1 MTQPLK
7 LLVVNF
13 AYDQGMPNAEAQ
25 LEKHAS
31 TDQWIQALQKE
42 GLVIECC
49 KRFHSNLVLK
59 QHGVTYYFR
68 NDGFEAQL
76 PYWYPAIP
84 FIRFILSRKPD
95 IVHVH
100 GTHFPLQTFFLKL
113 LAPKQSKI
121 VVQHHGG
128 LEEQGIKSW
137 VKKKMLGFADGFFF
151 TSLQQGESW
160 FKHSLRK
167 KQIFSVMEGSTQF
180 QPMAK
185 QKAIAALGITGSPK
199 FVWIG
204 RLYDN
209 KDPLTVL
216 EGFELFCKKYPQAR
230 LYMIYHTTDLLD
242 AVKAKIKTS
251 PFLERAVGLVGSCSS
266 QEVEQYLN
274 AADYF
279 VLGSHYEG
287 SGYALCE
294 AIACG
299 CIPVVTNIP
308 SFQMMTNGGAFG
320 GLWEPGNAEAFYRTL
335 LQVVAKDQKEESE
348 KALAYFAS
356 SLSFSAIAAIS
367 VAHYQRLLNSN
378 TIVAV

>member
-7 LLVVNF
+7 LVVVNF
-13 AYDQGMPNAEAQ
+13 AYEQDMPNAQAQ

-31 TDQWIQALQKE
+31 TDQWVKALQE
-42 GLVIECC
+42 QGLDLECC
-49 KRFHSNLVLK
+49 KRFHSNLSLEH
-59 QHGVTYYFR
+59 QGIPYYFR
-68 NDGFEAQL
+68 KDGFDAQL
-76 PYWYPAIP
+76 PFWYPVIP

-95 IVHVH
+95 IVHVQ

-113 LAPKQSKI
+113 LAPKQTKI

-137 VKKKMLGFADGFFF
+137 IKKKMLGFADGFFF

-160 FKHSLRK
+160 FKNSWRK

-185 QKAIAALGITGSPK
+185 QKAIAALGLTGSPK
-199 FVWIG
+199 LVWIG
-204 RLYDN
+204 RLYEN

-216 EGFELFCKKYPQAR
+216 DGFELFCKKYPQAR
-230 LYMIYHTTDLLD
+230 LYMIYHTTDLLA

-251 PFLERAVGLVGSCSS
+251 PFLERAVSLVGSCSS

-308 SFQMMTNGGAFG
+308 SFQMMTNGGSFG
-320 GLWEPGNAEAFYRTL
+320 GLWEPGNAQAFYRTL
-335 LQVVAKDQKEESE
+335 LQVVAKDQQTESE

-378 TIVAV
+378 IVVAV

>member
-7 LLVVNF
+7 LVVVNF
-13 AYDQGMPNAEAQ
+13 AYDQDMPNAQAQ

-31 TDQWIQALQKE
+31 TDQWVKALQE
-42 GLVIECC
+42 RGLDLECC
-49 KRFHSNLVLK
+49 KRFHSNLSLEH
-59 QHGVTYYFR
+59 QEIPYYFR
-68 NDGFEAQL
+68 KDGFDAQL
-76 PYWYPAIP
+76 PFWYPAIP

-95 IVHVH
+95 IVHVQ

-113 LAPKQSKI
+113 LAPKQTKI

-137 VKKKMLGFADGFFF
+137 IKKKFLGFADGFFF

-230 LYMIYHTTDLLD
+230 LYMIYHTTDLLA

-251 PFLERAVGLVGSCSS
+251 PFLERAVSLVGSCSS

-308 SFQMMTNGGAFG
+308 SFQMMTNGGSFG
-320 GLWEPGNAEAFYRTL
+320 GLWEPGNAQAFYRTL
-335 LQVVAKDQKEESE
+335 LQVVAKDQQTESE

-378 TIVAV
+378 IVVAV

>member
-1 MTQPLK
+1 MTNALK

-13 AYDQGMPNAEAQ
+13 DYDQDMPNAQAQ

-31 TDQWIQALQKE
+31 TDPWMKALQE
-42 GLVIECC
+42 QGLEIECC
-49 KRFHSNLVLK
+49 KRFHSNLALTH
-59 QHGVTYYFR
+59 QGIPYFFR
-68 NDGFEAQL
+68 HDVFEAQL
-76 PYWYPAIP
+76 PFWYPAIP
-84 FIRFILSRKPD
+84 FIRFILSRQPT
-95 IVHVH
+95 IVHIQ

-113 LAPKQSKI
+113 LAPKQTKI

-128 LEEQGIKSW
+128 LDETGIKSW
-137 VKKKMLGFADGFFF
+137 IKKKMLGFADAFFF
-151 TSLQQGESW
+151 TSQQQGATW
-160 FKHSLRK
+160 FKYSIRK

-180 QPMAK
+180 QPKAK
-185 QKAIAALGITGSPK
+185 QKSIANLGLTGSPK

-216 EGFELFCKKYPQAR
+216 EGFELFCKNFPQAK
-230 LYMIYHTTDLLD
+230 LYMIYHTTDLLA
-242 AVKAKIKTS
+242 AVKAKLNES
-251 PFLERAVGLVGSCSS
+251 PFLERAVCLVGSCSS

-299 CIPVVTNIP
+299 CVPIVTNIP

-320 GLWEPGNAEAFYRTL
+320 GLWEPGNPQAFYKTL
-335 LQVVAKDQKEESE
+335 LQVVAKDQKTESE

-356 SLSFSAIAAIS
+356 NLSFSAIAAIS
-367 VAHYQRLLNSN
+367 KAHYQGLLNAN
-378 TIVAV
+378 TVAAV

>member
-1 MTQPLK
+1 MTNALK

-13 AYDQGMPNAEAQ
+13 DYDQDMPHAQAQ

-31 TDQWIQALQKE
+31 TDQWIKALDEQ
-42 GLVIECC
+42 GLEIECC
-49 KRFHSNLVLK
+49 KRFHSNLELAH
-59 QHGVTYYFR
+59 QGIPYFFR
-68 NDGFEAQL
+68 NDGFEAKL
-76 PYWYPAIP
+76 PFWYPAIP

-100 GTHFPLQTFFLKL
+100 GTHFPLQTLFLKL
-113 LAPKQSKI
+113 LAPKQTKI

-137 VKKKMLGFADGFFF
+137 IKKKMLGFADAFFF

-160 FKHSLRK
+160 FKYSFRK

-185 QKAIAALGITGSPK
+185 QKAIAALGLTGSPK
-199 FVWIG
+199 LVWIG

-216 EGFELFCKKYPQAR
+216 EGFELFCNNYPQAR
-230 LYMIYHTTDLLD
+230 LYMIYHTTDLLA
-242 AVKAKIKTS
+242 AVKTKISES
-251 PFLERAVGLVGSCSS
+251 PFLERAVCLVGSCSS

-299 CIPVVTNIP
+299 CVPVVTNIP
-308 SFQMMTNGGAFG
+308 SFQMMTNGGSFG
-320 GLWEPGNAEAFYRTL
+320 GLWEPGNPQAFYRTL
-335 LQVVAKDQKEESE
+335 LQVVAKNQQIESE
-348 KALAYFAS
+348 KALAFFAS
-356 SLSFSAIAAIS
+356 SLSFSAIASIS
-367 VAHYQRLLNSN
+367 KAHYQRLLNSN
-378 TIVAV
+378 TLVAV

>member
-13 AYDQGMPNAEAQ
+13 AYDQGMPNAQAQ

-42 GLVIECC
+42 GLAIECC

-84 FIRFILSRKPD
+84 FIRFILSRQPD

-113 LAPKQSKI
+113 LAPKKTKI

-137 VKKKMLGFADGFFF
+137 IKKKFLGFADGFFF

-160 FKHSLRK
+160 FKNSWRK

-185 QKAIAALGITGSPK
+185 QKAIAALGLTGSPK
-199 FVWIG
+199 LVWIG
-204 RLYDN
+204 RLYEN

-216 EGFELFCKKYPQAR
+216 DGFELFCKKYPQAR
-230 LYMIYHTTDLLD
+230 LYMIYHTTDLLA

-251 PFLERAVGLVGSCSS
+251 PFLERAVSLVGSCSS

-308 SFQMMTNGGAFG
+308 SFQMMTNGGSFG
-320 GLWEPGNAEAFYRTL
+320 GLWEPGNAQAFYRTL
-335 LQVVAKDQKEESE
+335 LQVVAKDQQTESE

-378 TIVAV
+378 IVVAV